1 MAVSRSARSASRKE
15 RGFYWNLNEGSDNFE
30 EEYEEDISLSSE
42 GVYKV
47 ERLIDKRK
55 IKVSPAGTDWRSTD
69 QSIACYT
76 VSSVYG
82 IILLGCRSLFSIVGR
97 LF

>member
-1 MAVSRSARSASRKE
+1 MSRSARSASRKE
-15 RGFYWNLNEGSDNFE
+15 RGFYWNLNEGSVNFE
-30 EEYEEDISLSSE
+30 EEYEEDIGLSSE

-47 ERLIDKRK
+47 ERLIDNRK
-55 IKVSPAGTDWRSTD
+55 IKVSPARPIGTL

-76 VSSVYG
+76 ESSVYVM
-82 IILLGCRSLFSIVGR
+82 ILLGCRSLFSIVGR

>member
-15 RGFYWNLNEGSDNFE
+15 RGFYWNLNEGSVNF

-55 IKVSPAGTDWRSTD
+55 IKVSQSSTKRRHLSVHSRPATPSL
-69 QSIACYT
+69 
-76 VSSVYG
+76 VSMV
-82 IILLGCRSLFSIVGR
+82 
-97 LF
+97 

>member
-15 RGFYWNLNEGSDNFE
+15 RGYYWNLNEGSVNFE

-55 IKVSPAGTDWRSTD
+55 IKVSQSSTERRHLSVHSRPATPSL
-69 QSIACYT
+69 
-76 VSSVYG
+76 VSMV
-82 IILLGCRSLFSIVGR
+82 
-97 LF
+97 

>member
-1 MAVSRSARSASRKE
+1 MVTSKHGCVKVGKISELKRD
-15 RGFYWNLNEGSDNFE
+15 WNLNEGSVNFE

-55 IKVSPAGTDWRSTD
+55 IKVSQSSTERRHLSVHSRPATPSL
-69 QSIACYT
+69 
-76 VSSVYG
+76 VSMV
-82 IILLGCRSLFSIVGR
+82 
-97 LF
+97 